1 MCGPSASGAAA
12 LGLSLPIPQYLQGRW
27 LTLPKCRGNQG
38 EKCLELPSQLPHL
51 EIPSSIYSPDTT
63 CTPCISQVISGGG
76 DGSETAQQHGEL
88 QGGDTTGLLSPHGA
102 PLTPAPPSEQCVV
115 AVWLRGVILFTFP
128 NEPGLWL
135 VGQVLLSRG
144 ELCVSGFYGQR
155 QTKTLRRRAALR
167 ASVKTAPAM
176 MTHVSV
182 MPR

>member
-1 MCGPSASGAAA
+1 M
-12 LGLSLPIPQYLQGRW
+12 R
-27 LTLPKCRGNQG
+27 
-38 EKCLELPSQLPHL
+38 
-51 EIPSSIYSPDTT
+51 
-63 CTPCISQVISGGG
+63 
-76 DGSETAQQHGEL
+76 
-88 QGGDTTGLLSPHGA
+88 LLSPHGA